1 MNVKLDRQTEKY
13 IYEMTRRNPLYVLLS
28 EFPNNAAGR
37 FCQQEN
43 TRRFKWL
50 SIVYCLSYSLPTF
63 RFLARVLASPFF
75 WLHIKKSAGSS
86 LRRLLQPYYRCIDR
100 SINPCC
106 FVGVS
111 KEYWNDTVNNYRI
124 HLGEFQFRRASF
136 ARKYLYGKDWERMN
150 SFAFVREPV
159 SRALSMF
166 RFLQPEIRSYA
177 ISLRISKC
185 SPSDLFDLFLKMLL
199 LQRESSISS
208 KPFGLRFS
216 THVNPAWNDVVDVDG
231 NVLIAIYFVLR
242 ILNEGLAR
250 FMPNAVLSCQKLLQ
264 VFITKLLARTDRY
277 FSANWVT
284 KSKGI
289 GVLSKRLISL
299 SGTVLLLP

>member
-1 MNVKLDRQTEKY
+1 M
-13 IYEMTRRNPLYVLLS
+13 
-28 EFPNNAAGR
+28 
-37 FCQQEN
+37 
-43 TRRFKWL
+43 
-50 SIVYCLSYSLPTF
+50 SYSLPTF

-86 LRRLLQPYYRCIDR
+86 LRRLLQPYYRCVDR

-124 HLGEFQFRRASF
+124 PLGEFQFRRASF

-231 NVLIAIYFVLR
+231 NVLIANLFRLEDLER
-242 ILNEGLAR
+242 G
-250 FMPNAVLSCQKLLQ
+250 
-264 VFITKLLARTDRY
+264 
-277 FSANWVT
+277 
-284 KSKGI
+284 
-289 GVLSKRLISL
+289 LSKIYAKCGLELPKTSPSIYNQTSR
-299 SGTVLLLP
+299 SGPIGTFLPTESQKARVLEYYQKDLFLYQEQCFCFRSK